1 MTTAEASAGGVAA
14 SPEVAPDDV
23 PASEAPSLFT
33 REASPEPPSRPAP
46 PALDPDFWG
55 PQEVARERRRTMPV
69 PATKPA
75 PGASADTSAAPTAV
89 PGPDGEGP
97 TTEVAA
103 DAASDRDRFEARKVR
118 RIIRHVSPWSVFKV
132 SVLFSACMWVVL
144 LIAGVLLW
152 NVAQRTGVITNIEKF
167 YAKSTG
173 EQFHEIDG
181 RGVFRSAAFVG
192 AALAVASTGLLVL
205 MSVLFNLIT
214 DLVGG
219 IRVSVIELEHRRP
232 RRR

>member
-1 MTTAEASAGGVAA
+1 MATAETSAGGTVADPDSTTDQA
-14 SPEVAPDDV
+14 VAP
-23 PASEAPSLFT
+23 EAPGLFT
-33 REASPEPPSRPAP
+33 RDVPTAPAP
-46 PALDPDFWG
+46 VAPPVLDPEFWG
-55 PQEVARERRRTMPV
+55 PEEVARERRRTTQVPV
-69 PATKPA
+69 APSAPDSSDRAATSGMA
-75 PGASADTSAAPTAV
+75 TG
-89 PGPDGEGP
+89 
-97 TTEVAA
+97 VAA
-103 DAASDRDRFEARKVR
+103 SSIAAGADNDRYEARKVR
-118 RIIRHVSPWSVFKV
+118 RIVRHVSPWSVFKV
-132 SVLFSACMWVVL
+132 SVLFYACMWVVF

-192 AALAVASTGLLVL
+192 AALAVATTGLTVL

-219 IRVSVIELEHRRP
+219 IRVSVIELENRRP